1 MVLAAVAVGQVVASP
16 THAHLHRHRDVHA
29 KKDVENWAALDWDNM
44 GINWSS
50 AYEAGQAAKTS
61 TAASATETPA
71 VSPIIALEAKV
82 TPSSSAAVKP
92 AATSA
97 AASSSSSSDDVSDS
111 VASLFKGLVGLSNE
125 LTAFGEAAFGTGEL
139 VDAVGNIGSP
149 QGSNIIKVDSTS
161 GYDFTNTFI
170 NTSKKSMT
178 VVIWNKAYSEAEG
191 GNVEEAK
198 PNLGS
203 CLAPKTPALSF
214 ALAPNDQQ
222 IVAIMNGTLLGW
234 AEAVD
239 NTIFSGAFATSWG
252 EGKFTDRGSGYDLS
266 AIVNP
271 SGNNYNMAISSK
283 EVECISDP
291 TQNYWIAKD
300 GDSNNPVP
308 VGGSDGSCYVPG
320 TTAHL
325 TTKMGGTM

>member
-61 TAASATETPA
+61 TAASAAETPA

-82 TPSSSAAVKP
+82 TPSSSAAAKP

-97 AASSSSSSDDVSDS
+97 AATSSSSSSGSDII
-111 VASLFKGLVGLSNE
+111 ASLFDGLEGLANSFTSFGEELVGSGSEIL
-125 LTAFGEAAFGTGEL
+125 AI
-139 VDAVGNIGSP
+139 GNIGSP
-149 QGSNIIKVDSTS
+149 QGSNMIKVDSTS
-161 GYDFTNTFI
+161 GYDYTNTFI
-170 NTSKKSMT
+170 NTSKQSMT
-178 VVIWNKAYSEAEG
+178 IVIWNKAYSSDGTIKNADS
-191 GNVEEAK
+191 
-198 PNLGS
+198 NLGS
-203 CLAPKTPALSF
+203 CLAPKTPTLTF
-214 ALAPNDQQ
+214 ALAPGDQQ
-222 IVAIMNGTLLGW
+222 IVAFMDKTLIGW
-234 AEAVD
+234 AQATSK
-239 NTIFSGAFATSWG
+239 TIVSGAFATSWG
-252 EGKFTDRGSGYDLS
+252 EAKFNAAEGCGYDLS

-271 SGNNYNMAISSK
+271 GGNNYNMAISSE

-291 TQNYWIAKD
+291 TQNYWMAKD
-300 GDSNNPVP
+300 GNLEDPIPIGS
-308 VGGSDGSCYVPG
+308 SDGSCYVPG
-320 TTAHL
+320 GKAHL